1 MILLEA
7 YSPSYRIAT
16 EFLIAIAE
24 ARMRPALIHEF
35 EINSSSLYSAISL
48 QYTTDAILS
57 LLEKLSKNKLPDDVI
72 NFIKKNTVH
81 YGKAKCVLEENHYF
95 IECQEE
101 DLFNRICK
109 LPSVQRSYE
118 AALRKGDSLKYVEKK
133 AQQDDDE
140 DIDSIL
146 FKERVDDM
154 TIFMENCFNSENHA
168 EFQEAKM
175 IFRLEI
181 IASHVLTNL
190 RFNVLT
196 Y

>member
-57 LLEKLSKNKLPDDVI
+57 LLEKLSKNKVPEDVK
-72 NFIKKNTVH
+72 NFIKNHTVH

-118 AALRKGDSLKYVEKK
+118 AALRKGDSLKHIEKK
-133 AQQDDDE
+133 QQIDDDD
-140 DIDSIL
+140 DIDTIL
-146 FKERVDDM
+146 HKDRDEM
-154 TIFMENCFNSENHA
+154 TIFMENCFNTENRP
-168 EFQEAKM
+168 EFQEAKT

-181 IASHVLTNL
+181 IASHVKIIE
-190 RFNVLT
+190 
-196 Y
+196 